1 MKKKSKKA
9 SYFVFMTMGHR
20 KGGLHM
26 RHITTLCQLIRLIH
40 AIVDLVEDIS
50 EML

>member
-20 KGGLHM
+20 KGGLSM
-26 RHITTLCQLIRLIH
+26 RLLTTLLKLIRLIH

>member
-20 KGGLHM
+20 KGGLNM
-26 RHITTLCQLIRLIH
+26 RLLPTLLMLIRLIH
-40 AIVDLVEDIS
+40 AIIDIVEFIY